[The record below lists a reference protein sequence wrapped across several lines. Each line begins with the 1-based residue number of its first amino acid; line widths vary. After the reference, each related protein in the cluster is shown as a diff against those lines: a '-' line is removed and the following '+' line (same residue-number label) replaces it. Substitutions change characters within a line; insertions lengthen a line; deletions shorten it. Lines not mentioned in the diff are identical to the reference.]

1 MEGRILD
8 PRGNSV
14 KDARVYLATS
24 SEILMNNIWEND
36 DGVGP
41 FQRQLTSAEGRFSFP
56 AQFEHYAIL
65 AAHDSGYA
73 ERTLEPDQ
81 QPGELTL
88 KHWAHVAGRL
98 LQAGQPVAG
107 EWVVFNPLR
116 LMGGNWPHIQDHM
129 SVKTDHAGH
138 FDFPRVP
145 PVKASVRAQLSV
157 WRDSQLTSSQSVP
170 IDLQQGEHLVLDL
183 GGKGTVV
190 KGRVV
195 LSGDAASKIDLHK
208 SLNWMLRRAPGIE
221 PPAEV
226 RSLGLTARNGWNH
239 AWTTTEEGRV
249 FIESLHNYFVV
260 LDKDGRFQV
269 NGVPAGDYDLALR
282 LYEPPGDG
290 CLVNPV
296 GGRIIHFHVSEDAAR
311 GAGVDL
317 GDIAVNVALGPRV
330 GNMVPD

>member
-1 MEGRILD
+1 M
-8 PRGNSV
+8 
-14 KDARVYLATS
+14 
-24 SEILMNNIWEND
+24 
-36 DGVGP
+36 
-41 FQRQLTSAEGRFSFP
+41 
-56 AQFEHYAIL
+56 
-65 AAHDSGYA
+65 
-73 ERTLEPDQ
+73 
-81 QPGELTL
+81 
-88 KHWAHVAGRL
+88 
-98 LQAGQPVAG
+98 
-107 EWVVFNPLR
+107 
-116 LMGGNWPHIQDHM
+116 
-129 SVKTDHAGH
+129 
-138 FDFPRVP
+138 
-145 PVKASVRAQLSV
+145 
-157 WRDSQLTSSQSVP
+157 
-170 IDLQQGEHLVLDL
+170 
-183 GGKGTVV
+183 V

-311 GAGVDL
+311 GPASIWGTSPSMWRLVHASATWFRIEL
-317 GDIAVNVALGPRV
+317 SRKSSSYENRQCLRSAIGQPIALTLLAATGLPARTAS
-330 GNMVPD
+330 MASRRS